1 MTDAADIVD
10 RLREFARQDR
20 TPAART
26 ASLLVEAAVTID
38 RLRSDIAFH
47 AFLAETETKQDET
60 GPAIPSIRSTPEGPE
75 LSVCAPS
82 LVALCDRLDI
92 IATRRHWARR
102 LGLAGKSHIEG
113 LEELP
118 EYIAA
123 RTIELLYPHAMPSLE
138 DIAAED
144 QGGRDGP

>member
-1 MTDAADIVD
+1 
-10 RLREFARQDR
+10 
-20 TPAART
+20 
-26 ASLLVEAAVTID
+26 VEAAVTID

-60 GPAIPSIRSTPEGPE
+60 GPSIPSIRDTPQGPE

-102 LGLAGKSHIEG
+102 LGYAGKPQDLEG
-113 LEELP
+113 LNQLP

-138 DIAAED
+138 DIATED
-144 QGGRDGP
+144 QEGRDGP